1 MNEPISSILAATMNS
16 IKEMVDVN
24 TIVGNPITA
33 PDGTIVIPV
42 SRVAFGFASG
52 GTEFSAKNEK
62 LPFGG
67 GSGAGVNISPIAF
80 LVITNG
86 NVKLLQISENA
97 NGLDKLMAYI
107 PDLADTAKELFKKNT
122 EENAE

>member
-1 MNEPISSILAATMNS
+1 M
-16 IKEMVDVN
+16 D